1 MPNKTNAPKK
11 PKTKPSKRRT
21 RLPIEIVAPAT
32 PDKTYVNVGRTL
44 GGEDHGAF
52 WGDAAV
58 VQNLPSVDR
67 AGLARHLVA
76 LAGNV
81 VSTVGDDL
89 DGATIV
95 VLTRRKASAR

>member
-1 MPNKTNAPKK
+1 MAKTSTK
-11 PKTKPSKRRT
+11 PKQSKPRNKKRSR
-21 RLPIEIVAPAT
+21 RPIVDVSPAA

-58 VQNLPSVDR
+58 VQNLPAVDR

-81 VSTVGDDL
+81 VSTVGDEL
-89 DGATIV
+89 EGATIV
-95 VLTRRKASAR
+95 VLTRRKAPAR